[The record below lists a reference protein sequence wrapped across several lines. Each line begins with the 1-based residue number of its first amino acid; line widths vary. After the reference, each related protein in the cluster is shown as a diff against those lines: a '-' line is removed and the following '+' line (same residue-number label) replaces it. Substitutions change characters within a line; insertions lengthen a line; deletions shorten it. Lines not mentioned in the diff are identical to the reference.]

1 MTTQSDIED
10 IRRQVAAAIHAHWK
24 LFLAQG
30 IVMIVLGLLAVAMP
44 NIATLAVEIFVGWL
58 FLIGGIFR
66 AVSVWH
72 ARRMPGFGWSM
83 LSALLAVLL
92 GLILIARPLA
102 GILTLTMVLV
112 AFFILEGIAAIVI
125 AVQHRDHLTS
135 WGWVLLSGL
144 IDLFLAYLIWQGWP
158 SSAGWA
164 IGLLVGVNMVF
175 LGLSL
180 LMTAL
185 SARLMGPQPP

>member
-1 MTTQSDIED
+1 MM
-10 IRRQVAAAIHAHWK
+10 V
-24 LFLAQG
+24 F
-30 IVMIVLGLLAVAMP
+30 GLLAVAMP
-44 NIATLAVEIFVGWL
+44 NLATLAVEIFVGWL

-102 GILTLTMVLV
+102 GVLTLTMVLV

-144 IDLFLAYLIWQGWP
+144 IDLLLAYSDLAGLAELGGVGDRP
-158 SSAGWA
+158 SGRHQHGLPRTLSADDRSRRAADGSA
-164 IGLLVGVNMVF
+164 
-175 LGLSL
+175 
-180 LMTAL
+180 TAL
-185 SARLMGPQPP
+185 IKTLPTTAPAELDLGGSVLSPLLAR